1 MEKSEKTIKILQKAT
16 KTITS
21 HADHTCDACTRTMIL
36 TEIQKILGNLT
47 EQRKPSRL
55 KRQLSVV
62 KPNAPKGQ
70 LNRFPV
76 RGVAGPSDWPLYRGY
91 IKTIVAK

>member
-1 MEKSEKTIKILQKAT
+1 
-16 KTITS
+16 
-21 HADHTCDACTRTMIL
+21 MIL

-47 EQRKPSRL
+47 EQRKPSRQ

-62 KPNAPKGQ
+62 KPNAPKGQLISFSGLVAKGQ

-91 IKTIVAK
+91 IETMVAK